1 MQPLHLGNETVKI
14 ADGSLDRDWSL
25 PRTVAVL
32 RQNLMK
38 LPIASRRLFLATS
51 TAALFSTSPSLPA
64 LADTAAPTFSL
75 KGIPGLT
82 SSSEFT
88 TDRSALS
95 SDIGVIGRGQNLDK
109 SGRLNK
115 CDPAKKGC
123 ISTFN
128 DPADESYIPPWTYQP
143 GYSTQAVSANDA
155 RRQALREAASLEANG
170 GVAPPAPAA
179 KSKEAAYGELKEAV
193 KANGGTIIE
202 EGFGR
207 YLRCEFT
214 EQGTFGSSTDD
225 VEFLVSLDAPIV
237 GYRSAPRSG
246 ADDKRQ
252 RNRIKDIRKTL
263 KDNGWKSV
271 GRQLE
276 GV

>member
-1 MQPLHLGNETVKI
+1 M
-14 ADGSLDRDWSL
+14 RL
-25 PRTVAVL
+25 PSDVV
-32 RQNLMK
+32 
-38 LPIASRRLFLATS
+38 SRRLFLATS
-51 TAALFSTSPSLPA
+51 TAALFSAAPSRPA

-88 TDRSALS
+88 SDRSSLNY
-95 SDIGVIGRGQNLDK
+95 DIGVIGRGQNLDK
-109 SGRLNK
+109 TGRLNK
-115 CDPAKKGC
+115 CDPNKKGC

-128 DPADESYIPPWTYQP
+128 DPADEGYIPPWTYQP

-155 RRQALREAASLEANG
+155 RRQALREQANIEANG
-170 GVAPPAPAA
+170 GVAPPPPAG
-179 KSKEAAYGELKEAV
+179 KSKEAAYSELKDAV
-193 KANGGTIIE
+193 KANGGVIVE

-214 EQGTFGSSTDD
+214 EKGTFGTSTDD
-225 VEFLVSLDAPIV
+225 VEFLISLDAPIV
-237 GYRSAPRSG
+237 GYRSQPRSG
-246 ADDKRQ
+246 GDDKRQ
-252 RNRIKDIRKTL
+252 RNRIKDIRKAL
-263 KDNGWKSV
+263 KENGWKSV